1 MRLWSI
7 AFGYDLLNLS
17 MSKYDFKSI
26 LIGVLI
32 GIIVTTSVLYLIGD
46 IDIQTE
52 IQLGKKEIE

>member
-1 MRLWSI
+1 MKK
-7 AFGYDLLNLS
+7 YDL
-17 MSKYDFKSI
+17 KSI

-52 IQLGKKEIE
+52 IQLGKKENK

>member
-1 MRLWSI
+1 MKK
-7 AFGYDLLNLS
+7 YDL
-17 MSKYDFKSI
+17 KSI

-52 IQLGKKEIE
+52 IQLGEKENKWRNYSTNGYCPYVNCL

>member
-1 MRLWSI
+1 MDKI
-7 AFGYDLLNLS
+7 DV
-17 MSKYDFKSI
+17 KSI

-52 IQLGKKEIE
+52 IQLGEKEIK

>member
-1 MRLWSI
+1 MKK
-7 AFGYDLLNLS
+7 YDL
-17 MSKYDFKSI
+17 KSI

-52 IQLGKKEIE
+52 IQLGDKENK

>member
-1 MRLWSI
+1 MKK
-7 AFGYDLLNLS
+7 YDL
-17 MSKYDFKSI
+17 KSI

-52 IQLGKKEIE
+52 IQLGEKENR

>member
-1 MRLWSI
+1 MKK
-7 AFGYDLLNLS
+7 YDL
-17 MSKYDFKSI
+17 KSI

-52 IQLGKKEIE
+52 IQLGAKEDK

>member
-1 MRLWSI
+1 
-7 AFGYDLLNLS
+7 
-17 MSKYDFKSI
+17 MSKYDLKSI

-52 IQLGKKEIE
+52 IQLGEKEIE